1 MSERQLGAM
10 LSQSSP
16 PKPSTE
22 ETVPAETTPPAA
34 PSIPAATPKE
44 GEETPPAD
52 QETRNAERGA
62 GNEPDPNAE
71 ATAQD
76 NETPPSDETETTQT
90 TEDTPAQS
98 ALPAELADAI
108 EIAKGDGKQG
118 LAKVLV
124 RLHKLVDQR
133 DTERNAR
140 LASDERIAALELQVK
155 EAKETAAAPNAPS
168 ALNGDRHPAVQEV
181 AAQLDNVDHWLNW
194 CFDNPDGGEIPDG
207 KGGKI
212 NLDAAGVRTAQRG
225 LDRQRSELVARKVN
239 VEASV
244 KEAFTS
250 AYTTQHAVA
259 QKTYPE
265 LFVKDSPD
273 AKIAAEFLR
282 VMPQLK
288 QFPDYE
294 VVIGR
299 YLRGM
304 KLELA
309 QTKAATNGGTK
320 KPAPP
325 REPTPV
331 STEAPGGTRS
341 AERGASS
348 GDKEV
353 KEAEERYRKSG
364 RTADLARLNAAKM
377 RAQRTKTK

>member
-16 PKPSTE
+16 PKPPE
-22 ETVPAETTPPAA
+22 PVPAETKPPAGESIPPAA
-34 PSIPAATPKE
+34 ST

-62 GNEPDPNAE
+62 GNEPAAE
-71 ATAQD
+71 ATAED
-76 NETPPSDETETTQT
+76 NETPPSDDTETTET
-90 TEDTPAQS
+90 AEDTPAPS

-155 EAKETAAAPNAPS
+155 EAKESAGAPNAPS
-168 ALNGDRHPAVQEV
+168 ALNGDRHPAIQEV

-299 YLRGM
+299 YIKGM

-331 STEAPGGTRS
+331 STEAPGG
-341 AERGASS
+341 AERGSVTRSTS

-364 RTADLARLNAAKM
+364 RTADLARLNAAKA
-377 RAQRTKTK
+377 RAQRAKTKI